1 MRYRCSVLT
10 EKMNPFPSPFI
21 TRSVDSLP
29 EIPHNAS
36 AQRRAADAIQ
46 IAEKK
51 ICEYEQI
58 YNIASDAQIRDDI
71 YQKIENL
78 WDEVKSDKNRITK
91 LKRNAIYAQNCK
103 EKKLRQLI
111 ENKEV
116 VRYDKPGKLP
126 FLFKHPDLHECIY
139 DCIEFGSADAKR
151 RKEAI
156 KVRTIEHLRKNL
168 EERYEIYM
176 ARTTLKSYLLPCQ
189 SNSITAKVHHHLT
202 WIAVAGISRT
212 EMREHPDSH
221 YCLASVKGAKQ
232 FASTFADV
240 SVVIS
245 QDDKAKIRLRVPAV
259 GRTFHILQSVNEPT
273 IVADHD
279 FPMGFGQKL
288 IPSVY
293 LIINLNE
300 SSDELRT
307 GRLKIFV
314 CPQWSL
320 GTSSLTHMQDLKSL
334 ASNSQYND

>member
-1 MRYRCSVLT
+1 MSCQTFFLSPKFNKKLIYDLPTNKYQEFTNAYVYSIMVKTSNHTPDRAVVCREAINEWNNIKKKSVDDIDEVIWNYMATPLNLYDIQSIRYRRSMLT
-10 EKMNPFPSPFI
+10 EKMNPSPSPF
-21 TRSVDSLP
+21 TTHSVDSLP

-46 IAEKK
+46 IAKKK

-58 YNIASDAQIRDDI
+58 YNIASDAQIRDNM

-78 WDEVKSDKNRITK
+78 RDEIKSDKNRITK

-176 ARTTLKSYLLPCQ
+176 ARTTLKSYLLPRQ
-189 SNSITAKVHHHLT
+189 SNSITVKAYHH
-202 WIAVAGISRT
+202 
-212 EMREHPDSH
+212 
-221 YCLASVKGAKQ
+221 
-232 FASTFADV
+232 
-240 SVVIS
+240 
-245 QDDKAKIRLRVPAV
+245 PA
-259 GRTFHILQSVNEPT
+259 
-273 IVADHD
+273 
-279 FPMGFGQKL
+279 
-288 IPSVY
+288 
-293 LIINLNE
+293 
-300 SSDELRT
+300 
-307 GRLKIFV
+307 
-314 CPQWSL
+314 
-320 GTSSLTHMQDLKSL
+320 
-334 ASNSQYND
+334 